1 MALVAV
7 VFFLSGMTL
16 DLLWVLCVQATAS
29 RNPALAALASFG
41 LAILN
46 LTLTVAIFAWPEARS
61 VLCIG
66 AFALGSAAGSYGL
79 VRFNRGIPM
88 ARGIVTLEDVD
99 AAYTKAACAIIFDDE
114 LPEIE
119 VPAGTARVDGRTFTV
134 SVRVVR
140 EKASR
145 KAKAGPPRARKGK
158 VAAR

>member
-1 MALVAV
+1 M
-7 VFFLSGMTL
+7 S
-16 DLLWVLCVQATAS
+16 
-29 RNPALAALASFG
+29 N
-41 LAILN
+41 
-46 LTLTVAIFAWPEARS
+46 
-61 VLCIG
+61 
-66 AFALGSAAGSYGL
+66 
-79 VRFNRGIPM
+79 
-88 ARGIVTLEDVD
+88 GIVTCDDVD

-158 VAAR
+158 AAAR